1 MDNFD
6 LKKFLIESKA
16 LQNLNPILFESKKN
30 DEDMIRERIREI
42 IIAELGNPNPEK
54 IQVDGKLVIRKYN
67 EMMGKNPSTTFKDVA
82 KALNL
87 PEEEV
92 NIVLRSTT
100 ISGGGMFEAKK
111 KKDEEVED
119 MEVTD
124 TETEEVPTEDIP
136 DEETPTADGGLE
148 DVTANMDG
156 DGSGIMMHLTKAL
169 EISKGMNNDK
179 LTTQIGNTLK
189 FFVSTYIGGDE

>member
-1 MDNFD
+1 MADNFN
-6 LKKFLIESKA
+6 LKKFLTESKA
-16 LQNLNPILFESKKN
+16 LENLNSILAKENLS
-30 DEDMIRERIREI
+30 EDNARDKIREMIL
-42 IIAELGNPNPEK
+42 AELGNSNSEK
-54 IQVDGKLVIRKYN
+54 IQVNGKLVVQKYN

-92 NIVLRSTT
+92 SIVLRSTT

-119 MEVTD
+119 IEVTD
-124 TETEEVPTEDIP
+124 TETEEVPTEDMP
-136 DEETPTADGGLE
+136 DEEVPTDGGDLE

>member
-1 MDNFD
+1 MADNFN
-6 LKKFLIESKA
+6 LKKFLTESKA
-16 LQNLNPILFESKKN
+16 LENLNSILAKENLS
-30 DEDMIRERIREI
+30 EDNARDKIREMIL
-42 IIAELGNPNPEK
+42 AELGNSISEK

-92 NIVLRSTT
+92 NMILRSTT

-119 MEVTD
+119 IEVTD
-124 TETEEVPTEDIP
+124 TETEEVPTEDMP

>member
-1 MDNFD
+1 MADNFN
-6 LKKFLIESKA
+6 LKKFLTESKA
-16 LQNLNPILFESKKN
+16 LENLNSILAKENLS
-30 DEDMIRERIREI
+30 EDNARDKIREMIL
-42 IIAELGNPNPEK
+42 AELGNSNSEK
-54 IQVDGKLVIRKYN
+54 IQVNGKLVVQKYN

-119 MEVTD
+119 IEVTD
-124 TETEEVPTEDIP
+124 TETEEVPTEDMP
-136 DEETPTADGGLE
+136 DEEVPTDGGDLE